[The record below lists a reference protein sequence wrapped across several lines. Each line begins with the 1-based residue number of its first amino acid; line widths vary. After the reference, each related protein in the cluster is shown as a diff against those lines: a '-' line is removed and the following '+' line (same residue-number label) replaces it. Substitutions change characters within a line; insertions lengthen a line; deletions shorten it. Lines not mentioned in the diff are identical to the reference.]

1 MIRAMTP
8 DDAPALLALWRGA
21 VEATH
26 HFLTPADIE
35 GLEPE
40 VRGYLASG
48 AEIWVAERDGAAA
61 AFLGLD
67 DAEIATLFVDAAWRG
82 QGVGRALVAFA
93 LERGADW
100 VQVNEQNPQAV
111 GFYEAMG
118 FAHAGRSPVDSAG
131 RPFPLLTLKRKA

>member
-1 MIRAMTP
+1 M
-8 DDAPALLALWRGA
+8 
-21 VEATH
+21 
-26 HFLTPADIE
+26 
-35 GLEPE
+35 
-40 VRGYLASG
+40 
-48 AEIWVAERDGAAA
+48 AERDGAAA

-67 DAEIATLFVDAAWRG
+67 GAEIATLFVDAAWRG
-82 QGVGRALVAFA
+82 QRVGRALVAFA

-118 FAHAGRSPVDSAG
+118 FAQAGRSPVDSAG

>member
-8 DDAPALLALWRGA
+8 ADAPALLALWRGA

-67 DAEIATLFVDAAWRG
+67 GAEIATLFVDAAWRG
-82 QGVGRALVAFA
+82 QGVGRALMAFA

-118 FAHAGRSPVDSAG
+118 FAQAGRSPVDSAG

>member
-1 MIRAMTP
+1 MTP

-48 AEIWVAERDGAAA
+48 AQIWVAEADGAPTG
-61 AFLGLD
+61 FLGLD
-67 DAEIATLFVDAAWRG
+67 GAEIATLFVDADRRG
-82 QGVGRALVAFA
+82 QGVGRALMTFA

-118 FAHAGRSPVDSAG
+118 FAQAGRSPVDSAG
-131 RPFPLLTLKRKA
+131 RPFPLLTMRRQA

>member
-1 MIRAMTP
+1 MTP

-67 DAEIATLFVDAAWRG
+67 GAEIATLFVDAAWRG
-82 QGVGRALVAFA
+82 QRVGRALVAFA

-118 FAHAGRSPVDSAG
+118 FAQAGRSPVDSAG

>member
-1 MIRAMTP
+1 MIRALTP
-8 DDAPALLALWRGA
+8 ADAPALLALWRGA

-61 AFLGLD
+61 GFLGLD
-67 DAEIATLFVDAAWRG
+67 GAEIATLFVDAAWHDR
-82 QGVGRALVAFA
+82 GVGRALMAFA
-93 LERGADW
+93 IVRGADW
-100 VQVNEQNPQAV
+100 VQVNEQNPQA
-111 GFYEAMG
+111 GSTRRWAL
-118 FAHAGRSPVDSAG
+118 P
-131 RPFPLLTLKRKA
+131 RPAARRWTAPGGPFRC